1 MTAST
6 RCGPWWRVRWLP
18 SGCTPRGSASG
29 WARTRGSWWR
39 AAPPST
45 QPSSRSWRTCST
57 PGSSPWS
64 VSGDDDVPGLI
75 LNTPGRPQLCCPGRG
90 VQSKV
95 LLQDWPRHHLLITGT
110 HTMSCHVMPS
120 YSSPQVQ
127 SVADTAQLVATPN
140 KDAVAVSCWL
150 FDFWINI
157 FLKYLLIQWM
167 YCLLQ
172 VYGPLIER
180 YKKLE
185 EEVVSN
191 FNSSIQKSWI

>member
-6 RCGPWWRVRWLP
+6 RCGPWWRVRWRP

-64 VSGDDDVPGLI
+64 VSGDDDVQVLT

-95 LLQDWPRHHLLITGT
+95 LLQDWPRHHLLLTGT
-110 HTMSCHVMPS
+110 HCHVMSCHVMSCHVMSCNIMTS
-120 YSSPQVQ
+120 YASPPRSRVWRTLR
-127 SVADTAQLVATPN
+127 SWSPHPTRTLSRWVID
-140 KDAVAVSCWL
+140 
-150 FDFWINI
+150 
-157 FLKYLLIQWM
+157 YLTF
-167 YCLLQ
+167 
-172 VYGPLIER
+172 E
-180 YKKLE
+180 
-185 EEVVSN
+185 
-191 FNSSIQKSWI
+191 